1 MSKQSHKFSLE
12 VLDSRPG
19 GGGGCFPVKHHSD
32 TRGVAFAALIHAQ
45 LSFAFVSFDDFQ
57 KAKRSMENG
66 SS

>member
-1 MSKQSHKFSLE
+1 MSKQSRKFSLE
-12 VLDSRPG
+12 VLDSRP

-32 TRGVAFAALIHAQ
+32 TRGVVFAALIHVQ